1 LTADWERE
9 KNKSEAV
16 KQMEDLLKE
25 REHELKERLKSI
37 EEMFENPNRDSQN
50 IEVSQNEEIPSI
62 SSFPMQPINREPCL
76 PMSHLNPSG
85 VETIY
90 QIWIEN

>member
-1 LTADWERE
+1 
-9 KNKSEAV
+9 
-16 KQMEDLLKE
+16 MEDLLKE

-62 SSFPMQPINREPCL
+62 SSFPMQPITIL
-76 PMSHLNPSG
+76 PEWRQFIRYG
-85 VETIY
+85 
-90 QIWIEN
+90 